1 MLTQIPP
8 PCLFGCCVVPSD
20 AVLLLSFLA
29 VARAPRSLSAQHSEK
44 SQPKCVMHSIKNAAI
59 FVGSWEALWARRV
72 PPDGSSLK
80 RIKEKVL
87 KRTSR
92 GILTRN
98 YCGQE
103 GVFSSARSSLAR
115 SRSLAR
121 SFSLRSLARSLTRL
135 SRSPLSLARSLACS
149 LVRSL
154 APLFARSLA
163 SLARSLVVVV
173 VVVLTQSMLTLAFW
187 RCRCQNL

>member
-1 MLTQIPP
+1 MARQGYLIFRESDIQLLTQIPP

-29 VARAPRSLSAQHSEK
+29 LARAPRSLSAQHSEK

-98 YCGQE
+98 DCGH
-103 GVFSSARSSLAR
+103 G
-115 SRSLAR
+115 R
-121 SFSLRSLARSLTRL
+121 SFLA
-135 SRSPLSLARSLACS
+135 LARSLAPLARSRGVCLQMGRS
-149 LVRSL
+149 CKELKKTRSL
-154 APLFARSLA
+154 ARRVPPDESFL
-163 SLARSLVVVV
+163 
-173 VVVLTQSMLTLAFW
+173 
-187 RCRCQNL
+187 